1 MPTPYARADAIR
13 VGVVGYG
20 GAYHMGRTHLSE
32 MRAAGMTP
40 VAVAEIDPARL
51 AVARTDFPGIQTFD
65 TLDAMLAEAAV
76 DLVTVITPHDTHA
89 PLGLRV
95 LASGRHCILEKPMAI
110 STAECDALIAAARA
124 RDLLVSAYHNRH
136 WDGWILHALAVARAG
151 TLGEI
156 VRVDLRMGRHQ
167 MPGPTWRSHRRISGG
182 ILYDWGVHLL
192 EYALQLLPGPVI
204 EVSGYAHEG
213 YWARQPGAPHP
224 DDANEDEAQLIAR
237 LADGRHINLTITS
250 LDVAPKPGI
259 MEVVGTR
266 GSFLWL
272 DWQSCQITEVRATGE
287 KVVTTV
293 ANHPSE
299 GHRFYENIAAHLTG
313 QAPLIITPEWARRPI
328 HLLDLAGRSAREG
341 RALPVI
347 YP

>member
-1 MPTPYARADAIR
+1 MPTYPRPEAIR

-20 GAYHMGRTHLSE
+20 GAYNMGRAHLSE

-40 VAVAEIDPARL
+40 VAVAEIDPTRL
-51 AVARTDFPGIQTFD
+51 AVARTDFPSIHTFD

-95 LASGRHCILEKPMAI
+95 LAAGRHCILEKPMAI
-110 STAECDALIAAARA
+110 TTTECDTLIAAARD
-124 RDLLVSAYHNRH
+124 RDLLVSTYHNRH
-136 WDGWILHALAVARAG
+136 WDGWILHALEVAHAG
-151 TLGEI
+151 TIGEI
-156 VRVDLRMGRHQ
+156 VRVDLRIGRHQ
-167 MPGPTWRSHRRISGG
+167 LPGPTWRSHRRISGG

-192 EYALQLLPGPVI
+192 EYALQLLPGPVT

-213 YWARQPGAPHP
+213 FWARQPGAPHP
-224 DDANEDEAQLIAR
+224 GNLIEDEAQLVAR
-237 LADGRHINLTITS
+237 LADGRRINLTITS
-250 LDVAPKPGI
+250 LEVSPKLGM

-272 DWQSCQITEVRATGE
+272 DWQSCQITEVRPSGE

-293 ANHPSE
+293 AHRPSE

-313 QAPLIITPEWARRPI
+313 RAPLVITPEWARRPI
-328 HLLDLAGRSAREG
+328 HLLDLASRSAREG
-341 RALPVI
+341 RALATT